1 MNEKGR
7 SWPIFKKTHLN
18 RRINFARLTKENFFP
33 EISGIGGVHAEDRV
47 PAEGRRLRQD
57 WQVKIRL
64 DLSTASYLT

>member
-57 WQVKIRL
+57 
-64 DLSTASYLT
+64 